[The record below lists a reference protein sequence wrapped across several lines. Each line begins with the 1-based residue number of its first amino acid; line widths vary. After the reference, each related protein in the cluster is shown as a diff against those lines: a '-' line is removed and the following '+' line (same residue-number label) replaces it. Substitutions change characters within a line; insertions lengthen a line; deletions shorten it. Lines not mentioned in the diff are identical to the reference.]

1 MIMTACWSEVE
12 QQVRA
17 LRSTQTIDD
26 YVGDDME
33 ELREAASRLEDFVD
47 KLSGWRKETP
57 ANHCLYVVLPSS
69 HYESCLQIF
78 TFLNFNF
85 YFPFRNLWFQS
96 PLRIFRYVK
105 PVSNSFIWI
114 SSLIRLLPF
123 QFIVFVSITT
133 KITNYIDLRHR
144 IGYGFWLC
152 CYTSAT
158 PMGSSCLVWNQL
170 YLQHRTLSELVILWC
185 IASRA

>member
-1 MIMTACWSEVE
+1 MIW
-12 QQVRA
+12 
-17 LRSTQTIDD
+17 RSWGRQLLDWKISWTNWAAEEKKLQQTIV
-26 YVGDDME
+26 YMLFFQVLIMN
-33 ELREAASRLEDFVD
+33 
-47 KLSGWRKETP
+47 P
-57 ANHCLYVVLPSS
+57 ACKFS
-69 HYESCLQIF
+69 HFWIL
-78 TFLNFNF
+78 NF

-170 YLQHRTLSELVILWC
+170 YLQNRTLSELVILWC